1 MLSWLQGQ
9 VSLGGLSDADL
20 SAQHLQLQG
29 DLKKLRIGIP
39 IVVLVVIVGFALN
52 IKSTVQSVSGD
63 AVAAAFEKRAS
74 RLVPKVQEAF
84 MQVGKNVTP
93 AISDMMQKEVDNLI
107 AKFSG
112 NLNKEM
118 TTLKDTLPKQL
129 EGQVMRQM
137 KEANERQVA
146 SLQEAFPEL
155 KADPK
160 KLGQLMDAL
169 QGGFTKWA
177 STTLVTRF
185 NKHLI
190 ELENIK
196 NTLNGFVAAQH
207 KAAADAKGEAAKIAG
222 GKGVKADNRIHP
234 EQLLS
239 LWLELVN
246 TSIEGEAGPT
256 DLLEGEKKDKKKAK

>member
-160 KLGQLMDAL
+160 KLGQL
-169 QGGFTKWA
+169 
-177 STTLVTRF
+177 TLVTRF